1 MAMMPTPDS
10 HWADE
15 RARENMRLRKLN
27 AQLLAALEA
36 LVADIDNGGPR
47 WRALD
52 KARVAIAEGRKG

>member
-1 MAMMPTPDS
+1 
-10 HWADE
+10 
-15 RARENMRLRKLN
+15 MRLRKLN